1 MMNNQLKGENLQKQL
16 KRNRT
21 QNSLNKQVFIY
32 ITLET
37 MHLVFE
43 RKKNKKQTG
52 IRNLILVRNRNE
64 IDQQRTER
72 TKILATIRLS
82 MKLRLIVYSNK
93 S

>member
-37 MHLVFE
+37 MNLVFE
-43 RKKNKKQTG
+43 KKTTKNKQG
-52 IRNLILVRNRNE
+52 
-64 IDQQRTER
+64 
-72 TKILATIRLS
+72 
-82 MKLRLIVYSNK
+82 
-93 S
+93 